1 MNQSRTQRST
11 NVRRWAALAAFVLV
25 CACFTCSQTAPAAST
40 AAPPDAAKIA
50 KIREL
55 IDLMG
60 TPQIAADL
68 MKSQAAGI
76 KTLLPFPPRA
86 QDDFEKELLASLDVN
101 ELVDLM
107 VPIYDRH
114 FSAEDVDGM
123 LAFYRSPIG
132 LRVTKALPE
141 ITAESQEA
149 GKEWGQRIGKKV
161 GEKIGEKL
169 AHGDYG
175 PWPPEHQDSP
185 QEKH

>member
-40 AAPPDAAKIA
+40 AAPPNAAKIA

-68 MKSQAAGI
+68 MKSQVAGI

-86 QDDFEKELLASLDVN
+86 QDDFEKEFLASLDVN

-141 ITAESQEA
+141 ITAESQDV
-149 GKEWGQRIGKKV
+149 GKAWGQRLGKRV
-161 GEKIGEKL
+161 VEKIRERL
-169 AHGDYG
+169 VHGDYG
-175 PWPPEHQDSP
+175 PWPPERQDSP
-185 QEKH
+185 REKP

>member
-1 MNQSRTQRST
+1 
-11 NVRRWAALAAFVLV
+11 VRRWIALTAFVLV
-25 CACFTCSQTAPAAST
+25 CASFTCSQTAPAAS
-40 AAPPDAAKIA
+40 AAAQPNAAKLA

-55 IDLMG
+55 INLMG
-60 TPQIAADL
+60 TPRVAAEL

-86 QDDFEKELLASLDVN
+86 QDDFEKELLASIDMN
-101 ELVDLM
+101 ELVDII

-114 FSAEDVDGM
+114 FSEDDVDGL
-123 LAFYRSPIG
+123 LAFYRSPLG
-132 LRVTKALPE
+132 QRVTKALPE
-141 ITAESQEA
+141 ITAESQDA
-149 GKEWGQRIGKKV
+149 GKEWGQRLGKRV

-175 PWPPEHQDSP
+175 PWPPEHQDAP